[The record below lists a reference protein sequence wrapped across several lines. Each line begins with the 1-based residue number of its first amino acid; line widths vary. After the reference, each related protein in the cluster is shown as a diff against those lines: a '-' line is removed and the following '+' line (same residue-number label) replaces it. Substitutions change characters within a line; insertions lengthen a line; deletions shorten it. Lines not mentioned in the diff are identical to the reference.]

1 MKNSNYMVSKKETV
15 DLSIKENISRLM
27 PQIPEGVKLIAVS
40 KTRTVDEMKEAY
52 ASGLRDFGENKVQEM
67 TRKYDEFDE
76 SVRWHLIGH
85 LQRNKVKYIVGK
97 VFLIHSLDS
106 VRLLAELEKQYSS
119 AGLDADVLIE
129 INIGRED
136 NKTGILPEEL
146 EEMLIQCEMCSHV
159 KVKGL
164 MTVLPICKEDEQR
177 NYFRQVR
184 QMWDSIKERQ
194 YSNIEMKYLS
204 MGMTGDYKTAI
215 IEGSNMVRIGEGI
228 FGKRNYNI

>member
-15 DLSIKENISRLM
+15 DLSIKENISRLL
-27 PQIPEGVKLIAVS
+27 PGIPEGVNLIAVS

-67 TRKYDEFDE
+67 TRKHDEFDE

-106 VRLLAELEKQYSS
+106 LRLLAELEKQYSA
-119 AGLDADVLIE
+119 AGLYADVLIE

-146 EEMLIQCEMCSHV
+146 EEMIVQCEKCSHV

-164 MTVLPICKEDEQR
+164 MTVLPICGEDEQR
-177 NYFRQVR
+177 RYFRQVR
-184 QMWDSIKERQ
+184 QLWDSLKGRQ
-194 YSNIEMKYLS
+194 YSNIEMEYLS
-204 MGMTGDYKTAI
+204 MGMTGDYKNAI
-215 IEGSNMVRIGEGI
+215 AEGSNMVRIGEGI

>member
-1 MKNSNYMVSKKETV
+1 
-15 DLSIKENISRLM
+15 LSIQENISSLLADL
-27 PQIPEGVKLIAVS
+27 PDSVKLVAVS
-40 KTRTVDEMKEAY
+40 KTRSVEEMKEAY
-52 ASGLRDFGENKVQEM
+52 ASGLRDFGENKVQEL
-67 TRKYDEFDE
+67 TKKYDEFDE

-106 VRLLAELEKQYSS
+106 TRLLVELEKQYSA

-129 INIGRED
+129 INIGREE

-146 EEMLIQCEMCSHV
+146 EEMLAQCEKCSRV

-164 MTVLPICKEDEQR
+164 MTVLPMCGAEEQR
-177 NYFRQVR
+177 KYFSEVR
-184 QMWDSIKERQ
+184 KIWESLRERQ
-194 YSNIEMKYLS
+194 YSNIEMRYLS

-215 IEGSNMVRIGEGI
+215 SEGSNMIRIGEGI
-228 FGKRNYNI
+228 FGKRNYNV